1 MVLVFVLIIV
11 KYKILYAFHLRR
23 HHIAEILLLLALD
36 TNQSIHLHLKSI
48 CMILIM
54 FSEKIQRSSGY

>member
-23 HHIAEILLLLALD
+23 HHMAEILLALD
-36 TNQSIHLHLKSI
+36 TNQSIQLHLESI
-48 CMILIM
+48 CM
-54 FSEKIQRSSGY
+54 FHSV